1 MTNAHYS
8 SEPNQKR
15 TAVYVDG
22 YNLYYGR
29 LRHTAFKW
37 LDLVALFRSLLKVQ
51 DPSSKLLAVKIYTAP
66 ALEKF
71 ATHGKASVHAQQ
83 SYHRALQRLYPDE
96 VFIKYGNHSYDK
108 NGSLLPS
115 YIEGR
120 AYNNS
125 ERTRVWKIEEKK
137 TDVNLA
143 MAMYRDAV
151 KGLYDHMVICSNDS
165 DAEPVLE
172 ALRED
177 FPKKLFIRTFGCQMN
192 EYDSDKMADV
202 LAAQRRNRQDRQPE
216 EADIILFNTCSVR
229 EKAQERVF
237 HDLGRVRLL
246 KQANPE
252 PDHRCRRLR
261 GQPGRRGHR
270 RPRALRRRRVR
281 PADPAPP
288 AAADRR
294 APCGAS
300 RRSTFPSPKSRSS
313 TICRRPRSRARL
325 AFVSIMEG
333 CSKFCT
339 FCIVPYTRGEEVSRP
354 FDDVLTEV
362 AGLAA
367 QGVKEVTLLGQNVN
381 AYRGAMADSD
391 EIADLALLI
400 EYIAEM
406 PGIERIRYT
415 TSHPRE
421 MTQRLIDVLREAC
434 RSWSR
439 ICTCRCSRVPTACW
453 RR

>member
-143 MAMYRDAV
+143 MVVVMGRIELPTY
-151 KGLYDHMVICSNDS
+151 GL
-165 DAEPVLE
+165 
-172 ALRED
+172 
-177 FPKKLFIRTFGCQMN
+177 
-192 EYDSDKMADV
+192 
-202 LAAQRRNRQDRQPE
+202 
-216 EADIILFNTCSVR
+216 
-229 EKAQERVF
+229 
-237 HDLGRVRLL
+237 
-246 KQANPE
+246 
-252 PDHRCRRLR
+252 
-261 GQPGRRGHR
+261 
-270 RPRALRRRRVR
+270 
-281 PADPAPP
+281 
-288 AAADRR
+288 
-294 APCGAS
+294 
-300 RRSTFPSPKSRSS
+300 
-313 TICRRPRSRARL
+313 
-325 AFVSIMEG
+325 
-333 CSKFCT
+333 
-339 FCIVPYTRGEEVSRP
+339 
-354 FDDVLTEV
+354 
-362 AGLAA
+362 
-367 QGVKEVTLLGQNVN
+367 
-381 AYRGAMADSD
+381 
-391 EIADLALLI
+391 
-400 EYIAEM
+400 
-406 PGIERIRYT
+406 
-415 TSHPRE
+415 
-421 MTQRLIDVLREAC
+421 
-434 RSWSR
+434 
-439 ICTCRCSRVPTACW
+439 
-453 RR
+453 